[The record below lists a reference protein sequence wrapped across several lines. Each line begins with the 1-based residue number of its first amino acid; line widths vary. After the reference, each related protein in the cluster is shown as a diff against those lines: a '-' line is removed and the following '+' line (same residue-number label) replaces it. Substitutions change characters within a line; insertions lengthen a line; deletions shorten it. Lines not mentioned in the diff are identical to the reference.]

1 MEQREIRTFTFQLE
15 ERKDDKEPRMTG
27 HAAVFNEI
35 TKIGNFFREQV
46 APGAFKQ
53 SIEDDDVRALFN
65 HDPNFVLGRNVS
77 GTLRMKED
85 DKGLAIEIDPPQ
97 TQFANDLMILMKRGD
112 ISQMSFAFQVLGEMW
127 EENEDELPLRTLN
140 KLRLFDVSPVTFP
153 AYEGTDIG
161 VRSRDAWKGSQS
173 AHRIIQARR
182 SLTLRRRNYHE

>member
-1 MEQREIRTFTFQLE
+1 MDQREIRTFTFQLE

-35 TKIGNFFREQV
+35 TKIGSFFREQV
-46 APGAFKQ
+46 APGAFKA
-53 SIEDDDVRALFN
+53 SIKEDDVRALFN
-65 HDPNFVLGRNVS
+65 HDPNFVLGRNTS

-97 TQFANDLMILMKRGD
+97 TQFASDLMTLMKRGD
-112 ISQMSFAFQVLGEMW
+112 ITQMSFAFQVLGEEW

-161 VRSRDAWKGSQS
+161 VRSRDAWKGSRN
-173 AHRIIQARR
+173 AYRTNLMRH
-182 SLTLRRRNYHE
+182 SLTLRKKGVSK

>member
-35 TKIGNFFREQV
+35 TKIGSFFREQV

-53 SIEDDDVRALFN
+53 SIKDDDVRALFN

-97 TQFANDLMILMKRGD
+97 TQFANDLMTLMKRGD

-173 AHRIIQARR
+173 AYRIIQARR